1 MDRGVSKPKPPEIAG
16 GRPLPLFPAMVGKTW
31 YQGGGSIIVFVPG
44 DEREQFE
51 ALAALA
57 GYVVED
63 ATWYTVS
70 TIPRATVKLTLAKA
84 SPGGA

>member
-1 MDRGVSKPKPPEIAG
+1 MSPAKPKAPEIAG
-16 GRPLPLFPAMVGKTW
+16 GGPLSPFPAMRGKTW
-31 YQGGGSIIVFVPG
+31 YQGGGRLVVFVPG

-51 ALAALA
+51 ALAVLA
-57 GYVVED
+57 GYVVEA

-70 TIPRATVKLTLAKA
+70 TIPHATAKLTLAKA